1 MWSMSCEGG
10 DVKLPDESAPTPTTK
25 FRSHGAGHDPPGPE
39 DSPRNTRFVLLNGSP
54 VEREKARADRR
65 SILTELEGALGEMDS
80 VAVLIAEV
88 ANMPEAMSAEGGFVW
103 DAVAF
108 EEIRKGYEAGRD
120 LLIEEMATE
129 LRKRGLPIDQLRVR
143 G

>member
-1 MWSMSCEGG
+1 M
-10 DVKLPDESAPTPTTK
+10 
-25 FRSHGAGHDPPGPE
+25 
-39 DSPRNTRFVLLNGSP
+39 
-54 VEREKARADRR
+54 
-65 SILTELEGALGEMDS
+65 
-80 VAVLIAEV
+80 
-88 ANMPEAMSAEGGFVW
+88 W

>member
-1 MWSMSCEGG
+1 M
-10 DVKLPDESAPTPTTK
+10 
-25 FRSHGAGHDPPGPE
+25 
-39 DSPRNTRFVLLNGSP
+39 LLNGSP